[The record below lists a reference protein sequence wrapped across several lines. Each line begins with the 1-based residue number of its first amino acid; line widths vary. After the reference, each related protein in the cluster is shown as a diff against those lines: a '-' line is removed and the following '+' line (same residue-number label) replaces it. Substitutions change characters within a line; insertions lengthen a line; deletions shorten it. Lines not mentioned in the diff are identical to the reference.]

1 MGNDGGT
8 INKVHRLQLAA
19 ETDRSKSPAEQELRQ
34 FQDAS
39 IWTCCRLTNKRLRL
53 PLVSDFKGNLLN
65 KESVLEW
72 LLTPEREDF
81 NQEQIRQ
88 FSHIKKLND
97 VIDLKGIRETKDG
110 FQCEFSGD
118 ELGKTNVKFI
128 YLTNC
133 GDVLPKSSLELSTKK
148 KHCPKCESPYEDLD
162 VITLNPS
169 SYELES
175 LQQRMHKL
183 EELNLHHNGKT
194 RSKKRKKR
202 TTSTKQG
209 NIKRPKNSSET

>member
-1 MGNDGGT
+1 M
-8 INKVHRLQLAA
+8 
-19 ETDRSKSPAEQELRQ
+19 
-34 FQDAS
+34 
-39 IWTCCRLTNKRLRL
+39 

-81 NQEQIRQ
+81 NQEQIKQ
-88 FSHIKKLND
+88 FAHIKRLND
-97 VIDLKGIRETKDG
+97 VVDLKGIQETENG

-128 YLTNC
+128 YLTLC
-133 GDVLPKSSLELSTKK
+133 GDVLPKSSLGLSTKK
-148 KHCPKCESPYEDLD
+148 NHCPKCESPYEDLD

-169 SYELES
+169 NRELES
-175 LQQRMHKL
+175 LQERMHKL

-194 RSKKRKKR
+194 RSKKRKR
-202 TTSTKQG
+202 TAKSAEHNNT
-209 NIKRPKNSSET
+209 KRPKDSSET